1 MAGNGMSQEN
11 ETRISIHITFSRS
24 MNPSTCKTQTHH
36 DSPMNSR
43 ILVSSLVSVL
53 LSASS
58 LVRAGDTVRYYSQ
71 HGSKVQIKG
80 TSTIHDWT
88 MDSDKI
94 GGSLE
99 VDPGFPESALKDAK
113 AARPVVQAIMPVTA
127 FKSYAKRMDEIMQEH
142 MKVTEFRRI
151 EYKLI
156 ELKPKAAEAKDGKC
170 EFDAVGALTI
180 AGVTVT
186 NTMPVVIEKTEG
198 NRLKVSGSTPLK
210 MTTFNVQPPAPTI
223 AGMPTI
229 KTGDDITIIFEWIS
243 ARKAEAK

>member
-1 MAGNGMSQEN
+1 
-11 ETRISIHITFSRS
+11 
-24 MNPSTCKTQTHH
+24 
-36 DSPMNSR
+36 MNSR
-43 ILVSSLVSVL
+43 IPVFTLCATLLGGVIAARAQSS
-53 LSASS
+53 
-58 LVRAGDTVRYYSQ
+58 VRYESQ
-71 HGSKVQIKG
+71 PGSKVQIKG

-99 VDPGFPESALKDAK
+99 VDPGFPESALKDPK

-142 MKVTEFRRI
+142 MKAAEFRRI
-151 EYKLI
+151 EYKLV
-156 ELKPKAAEAKDGKC
+156 ELKPKADKPADGKC
-170 EFDAVGALTI
+170 AFDAVGMLTI

-186 NTMPVVIEKTEG
+186 NTMPVVIEKMDG
-198 NRLKVSGSTPLK
+198 NRLKVSGTAPLK

-229 KTGDDITIIFEWIS
+229 KTGDDITIVFEWIS
-243 ARKAEAK
+243 ARKEGAK

>member
-1 MAGNGMSQEN
+1 
-11 ETRISIHITFSRS
+11 
-24 MNPSTCKTQTHH
+24 
-36 DSPMNSR
+36 MNSR

-53 LSASS
+53 LAGVIPARAQSS
-58 LVRAGDTVRYYSQ
+58 VRYESQ
-71 HGSKVQIKG
+71 PGSKVQIKG

-99 VDPGFPESALKDAK
+99 VDPGFPESALKDPK

-142 MKVTEFRRI
+142 MKAAEFRRI

-170 EFDAVGALTI
+170 EFDAVGMLTI

-186 NTMPVVIEKTEG
+186 NTMPVVIEKSDG
-198 NRLKVSGSTPLK
+198 NRLKVSGTAPLK

-229 KTGDDITIIFEWIS
+229 KTGDDITIVFEWIS
-243 ARKAEAK
+243 VRKDGAK